1 MQVVYKFTTKKN
13 SKRGFSLSELL
24 ISIGLMA
31 FVGVAAIGGIVVLV
45 RARETIDRQNKAEM
59 IMIATVSY
67 LRNDLNGCSDPHP
80 QTMDCVDNAQNI
92 NIFTA
97 SSFGAD
103 FFMVDYSKF
112 DPSEKRYTSVI
123 IQNKNFT
130 KLGTTM
136 GFTTC
141 VPQKVQYWNSNAN
154 NNYSGTNDPNYAGIG
169 FGIIYS
175 DVANPTALQ
184 GSISDSIFKAKE
196 YKLRKYI
203 IAQNVMQGTGMYSQI
218 GGNGKINYN
227 ETEKYFYFTVE
238 VVDANNPED
247 VILSQEVIVC
257 PDTQMP

>member
-1 MQVVYKFTTKKN
+1 
-13 SKRGFSLSELL
+13 
-24 ISIGLMA
+24 
-31 FVGVAAIGGIVVLV
+31 
-45 RARETIDRQNKAEM
+45 
-59 IMIATVSY
+59 
-67 LRNDLNGCSDPHP
+67 
-80 QTMDCVDNAQNI
+80 
-92 NIFTA
+92 
-97 SSFGAD
+97 
-103 FFMVDYSKF
+103 MVDYSKF
-112 DPSEKRYTSVI
+112 DPSEKRYASVI

-175 DVANPTALQ
+175 DVAKPTALQ
-184 GSISDSIFKAKE
+184 GSISDSIFKAND

-203 IAQNVMQGTGMYSQI
+203 IAQNVMQGTEMYSQI